1 MNDKEKREFERLK
14 EQRKRQIERQNKHIR
29 ERYDIISF
37 TVEKGRKQAIS
48 DKIKEWGYK
57 SMTEYI
63 NRLISVDFERM
74 ERAEEEKRKERIF
87 EVPKPPEKKPEKVYE
102 KLTDEQIKTII
113 CSENTEKYL
122 TAIGQIEL
130 ANEYGEENMKK
141 IVEEIRKTE

>member
-1 MNDKEKREFERLK
+1 MAVPEYTKRAIK
-14 EQRKRQIERQNKHIR
+14 DYNNKH
-29 ERYDIISF
+29 DII
-37 TVEKGRKQAIS
+37 TIKVNKGRKQAIS